1 MLKATHGLVSGH
13 SDCRVTMSQNVL
25 KLAARVLR
33 VITCLLSLTLPACGG
48 SYKEYYAA
56 YEAPFDP
63 QLDKINAVELFIHD
77 IAGEWGLDVKE
88 REREEMK
95 FITSGMD
102 AFQISLR
109 RNGDMVI
116 LVSNAAIGTKL
127 YLRLYHSRHMAS
139 EEVNRLA
146 EEIKDG
152 LERGFGL
159 AFCPIDLR
167 TLLCKG

>member
-1 MLKATHGLVSGH
+1 M
-13 SDCRVTMSQNVL
+13 
-25 KLAARVLR
+25 LR
-33 VITCLLSLTLPACGG
+33 VITCFLVLSLLACGG
-48 SYKEYYAA
+48 GYKEHYAA

-63 QLDKINAVELFIHD
+63 QLEKINAVARFIHG
-77 IAGEWGLDVKE
+77 IAGELGLDVKE

-109 RNGDMVI
+109 VKGDMVI

-127 YLRLYHSRHMAS
+127 YLRLYDSRHMAA

-146 EEIKDG
+146 DEIKDG
-152 LERGFGL
+152 LERRFGL

-167 TLLCKG
+167 MLLCEE